1 MTERQ
6 DGLPVCTI
14 AGLVLFGHR
23 PRRLLRQAGIRW
35 MAFKG
40 ADKAYDALDDRMIDG
55 PLVALWRAA
64 PGGGRRIAEQGLI
77 EVLADAMRPFVSEE
91 AGEVDESMRRERRW
105 HYPLEA
111 LREAV
116 VNALAHRDWTR
127 YEEIEVARSRCCVP

>member
-14 AGLVLFGHR
+14 AGLVLFGHW

-55 PLVALWRAA
+55 PLVAL
-64 PGGGRRIAEQGLI
+64 
-77 EVLADAMRPFVSEE
+77 
-91 AGEVDESMRRERRW
+91 
-105 HYPLEA
+105 
-111 LREAV
+111 
-116 VNALAHRDWTR
+116 
-127 YEEIEVARSRCCVP
+127 C